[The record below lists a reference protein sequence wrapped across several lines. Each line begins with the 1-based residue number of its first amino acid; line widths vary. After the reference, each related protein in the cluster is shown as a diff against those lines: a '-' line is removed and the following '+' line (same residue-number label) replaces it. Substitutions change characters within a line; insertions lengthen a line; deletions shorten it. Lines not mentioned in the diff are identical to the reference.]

1 MAKATSKAKIYLNGG
16 IIGFHDE
23 PEKLRADLIKKRRAL
38 QIDPQV
44 NIAYN
49 ETTNELYI
57 NTDAGRVQRPLIV
70 ADKGVSRVTPEILED
85 IKSKKLSWQDLLSK
99 GIVEFLDAEEEE
111 NAYVALTEEELTPDH
126 THIEI
131 SGTGIFSIISS
142 MIPFIEHN
150 MAGKAIHG
158 AKLYKQATGIPSANY
173 NLRFDTEMHC
183 LYYPQKPLVTT
194 RTNKLLHTEKR
205 PMIQNAIVAIM
216 PYRGFNML
224 DAFVVNQGAI
234 QRALGRSSYYRS
246 YSANEIRYPSGQ
258 TDKFMV
264 PTEDASG
271 YRGTDAYKHLDENGI
286 INLES
291 PVDEGGVLIGM
302 TSPPRFVEE
311 VSEFGVV
318 TEERRDTSVCS
329 RKHLSGNVDRVMIS
343 ETISGTKLCKVRL
356 RTYLE
361 PQVGDKFTS
370 HHAQKGVVGA
380 VIREEDMPFTS
391 QGIKPDFILNPHS
404 IPSRMTLGQL
414 FESVAGKAVSS
425 SGKEIDGTPFL
436 NDKEAI
442 FELLKANGF
451 REDGKEIFY
460 DGRTGE
466 KIEMPIFVGPLA
478 FERLLSHLVVN
489 RIQARDKGPVQ
500 LLTRQPTEGKQKG
513 GGLRF
518 GEMEGEALV
527 AHGAAMTLQE
537 KLMDD
542 ADEMNIMV
550 CEDCGIPAVDD
561 KIRNKKF
568 CPVCNGTNVHQVK
581 ISYGFKLLLDEL
593 KAMGVYPK
601 LKLGDKID

>member
-1 MAKATSKAKIYLNGG
+1 MAKSKAKIYVNGG
-16 IIGFHDE
+16 IVGFHDD
-23 PEKLRADLIKKRRAL
+23 PEKLRAELLKKRRSL

-57 NTDAGRVQRPLIV
+57 NTDAGRVQRSVIV
-70 ADKGVSRVTPEILED
+70 VEKGQSKLTPEIVED
-85 IKSKKLSWQDLLSK
+85 LKSKKLSWQDILSK

-111 NAYVALTEEELTPDH
+111 NAYIALTEEELTPDH
-126 THIEI
+126 THLEI
-131 SGTGIFSIISS
+131 SGTAIFSIVSS

-158 AKLYKQATGIPSANY
+158 AKLYKQAIGIPASNY
-173 NLRFDTEMHC
+173 NLRFD
-183 LYYPQKPLVTT
+183 YYPQKPLVYT
-194 RTNKLLHTEKR
+194 RTSKLLHMEKR

-216 PYRGFNML
+216 PYKGFNML
-224 DAFVVNQGAI
+224 DAFIINQGAI
-234 QRALGRSSYYRS
+234 QRAMSRSSYYRS
-246 YSANEIRYPSGQ
+246 YSQSETRYPSGQ
-258 TDKFMV
+258 TDKFCV

-271 YRGTDAYKHLDENGI
+271 YRGLDAYANLDENGI
-286 INLES
+286 VNVES
-291 PVDEGGVLIGM
+291 KVSEGGVVIGM

-318 TEERRDTSVCS
+318 TEERRDTSVCA
-329 RKHLSGNVDRVMIS
+329 RKHLKGYVDRVMLS
-343 ETISGTKLCKVRL
+343 ETISGTKLCKVRV

-380 VIREEDMPFTS
+380 VIKEEDMPFTS

-404 IPSRMTLGQL
+404 IPSRMTLGHL
-414 FESVAGKAVSS
+414 FESIAGKTVAT
-425 SGKEIDGTPFL
+425 SGKSIDGTPFY
-436 NDKEAI
+436 NDKDEVFKMLQAY
-442 FELLKANGF
+442 GF
-451 REDGKEIFY
+451 RPDGKETFY
-460 DGRTGE
+460 DGKTGE
-466 KIEMPIFVGPLA
+466 KIEMPIFVGPLG
-478 FERLLSHLVVN
+478 FERLQTHLIVN

-568 CPVCNGTNVHQVK
+568 CPICNGTNVHQVK

-601 LKLGDKID
+601 LNIGDKID

>member
-1 MAKATSKAKIYLNGG
+1 MVKSKAKIYVNGG
-16 IIGFHDE
+16 IVGFHDD
-23 PEKLRADLIKKRRAL
+23 PEKLRADLLKKRRSL

-44 NIAYN
+44 NIAFN
-49 ETTNELYI
+49 ETTNEVYI
-57 NTDAGRVQRPLIV
+57 NTDAGRVQRPVIV
-70 ADKGVSRVTPEILED
+70 VEKGQSRVTPEIVED
-85 IKSKKLSWQDLLSK
+85 LRSKKLSWQDLLAK

-111 NAYVALTEEELTPDH
+111 NAYIALSEDEITPDH
-126 THIEI
+126 THLEI
-131 SGTGIFSIISS
+131 SGTAIFSIVSS

-158 AKLYKQATGIPSANY
+158 AKLYKQAIGIPASNY

-183 LYYPQKPLVTT
+183 LYYPQKPLVYT
-194 RTNKLLHTEKR
+194 RTGKLLHTEKR

-216 PYRGFNML
+216 PYKGFNML
-224 DAFVVNQGAI
+224 DAFIINQGAI
-234 QRALGRSSYYRS
+234 QRAMARSSYYRS
-246 YSANEIRYPSGQ
+246 YSQAETRYPSGQ
-258 TDKFMV
+258 TDKFTI
-264 PTEDASG
+264 PTEEASG
-271 YRGTDAYKHLDENGI
+271 YRGQDAYANLDENGI
-286 INLES
+286 VMLES
-291 PVDEGGVLIGM
+291 KISEGGVVIGM

-329 RKHLSGNVDRVMIS
+329 RKHLDGYVDRVMIS
-343 ETISGTKLCKVRL
+343 ETISGTKLCKVRI

-380 VIREEDMPFTS
+380 VIKEEDMPFTS
-391 QGIKPDFILNPHS
+391 EGIKPDFILNPHS
-404 IPSRMTLGQL
+404 IPSRMTLGHL
-414 FESVAGKAVSS
+414 FESITGKTVAA
-425 SGKEIDGTPFL
+425 SGKQIDGTPFC
-436 NDKEAI
+436 NDKDEI
-442 FELLKANGF
+442 LKLLQEYGF
-451 REDGKEIFY
+451 RPDGKETFY
-460 DGRTGE
+460 DGKTGE
-466 KIEMPIFVGPLA
+466 KIEMPIFVGPLG
-478 FERLLSHLVVN
+478 FERLQTHLVVN

>member
-1 MAKATSKAKIYLNGG
+1 
-16 IIGFHDE
+16 
-23 PEKLRADLIKKRRAL
+23 
-38 QIDPQV
+38 
-44 NIAYN
+44 
-49 ETTNELYI
+49 
-57 NTDAGRVQRPLIV
+57 
-70 ADKGVSRVTPEILED
+70 
-85 IKSKKLSWQDLLSK
+85 
-99 GIVEFLDAEEEE
+99 
-111 NAYVALTEEELTPDH
+111 
-126 THIEI
+126 
-131 SGTGIFSIISS
+131 
-142 MIPFIEHN
+142 
-150 MAGKAIHG
+150 
-158 AKLYKQATGIPSANY
+158 
-173 NLRFDTEMHC
+173 
-183 LYYPQKPLVTT
+183 
-194 RTNKLLHTEKR
+194 
-205 PMIQNAIVAIM
+205 
-216 PYRGFNML
+216 
-224 DAFVVNQGAI
+224 
-234 QRALGRSSYYRS
+234 
-246 YSANEIRYPSGQ
+246 
-258 TDKFMV
+258 MV
-264 PTEDASG
+264 PTEEASG
-271 YRGTDAYKHLDENGI
+271 YRGVDAYKHLDENGI

-329 RKHLSGNVDRVMIS
+329 RKHLSGNVDRVMVS
-343 ETISGTKLCKVRL
+343 ETISGTKLCKVRI

-404 IPSRMTLGQL
+404 IPSRMTLGHL
-414 FESVAGKAVSS
+414 FESIAGKAVSS

-436 NDKEAI
+436 NDKDAV

-451 REDGKEIFY
+451 RQDGKEIFY

-527 AHGAAMTLQE
+527 SHGAAMTLQE